1 MNRAAPAAALVAVLI
16 ALTSSAASA
25 QSAPSRL
32 WIVAGPAFATL
43 HGDCQTCEGDYPYR
57 HSASLLVNIG
67 RRITD
72 RMDVGAE
79 LFWVPAETASGRI
92 HATHFDAVAQFRPWV
107 SQGFFLKGGAG
118 MAFTRNWVDAVG
130 PSPFNEKVM
139 SVLIGTGWEF
149 RPSPR
154 VGWQIFGSQH
164 VGAIGDLKTAEG
176 DVQDVVGNFW
186 SVGAALVIR

>member
-1 MNRAAPAAALVAVLI
+1 MKSAVRRTGTYLY
-16 ALTSSAASA
+16 SSAAASA
-25 QSAPSRL
+25 QSPPSRL
-32 WIVAGPAFATL
+32 WIVAGSAFATV

-57 HSASLLVNIG
+57 HAASLLVNIG

-79 LFWVPAETASGRI
+79 VFWAPAESASGRI
-92 HATHFDAVAQFRPWV
+92 HATHFDAVAQFRPWI
-107 SQGFFLKGGAG
+107 SRGFFLKGGAG
-118 MAFTRNWVDAVG
+118 MALTRNWVDAVG

-139 SVLIGTGWEF
+139 SVVIGTGWEF
-149 RPSPR
+149 RRTAR
-154 VGWQIFGSQH
+154 VGWQVFASQH

-176 DVQDVVGNFW
+176 DIQDVVGNFW